1 MSYWTM
7 ATMARDADL
16 QARCKAAAAKEI
28 AAGAPGAPVMQDWM
42 RHGGLD
48 QPMWL
53 ITARPDWVAAWA
65 YAEASTR
72 PIDAPSIGSDEAV
85 ITDGMI
91 LSAVTATAGL

>member
-7 ATMARDADL
+7 AKMARDADL
-16 QARCKAAAAKEI
+16 QSRCKAAAATEI
-28 AAGAPGAPVMQDWM
+28 AAGAAGAATMQDWM
-42 RHGGLD
+42 RHGGMD

-65 YAEASTR
+65 YAEASER
-72 PIDAPSIGSDEAV
+72 PEGTPSIGSDEAV

-91 LSAVTATAGL
+91 LSAITAVAGL